1 MRFCWILLYIFRT
14 MYRYLLLLFITLL
27 FNPVKG
33 QEVSHVHSVHHTFI
47 ENKGQWED
55 HVFFKNK
62 FDGGRMCVEQGR
74 VLFQMQDYS
83 MLHETHFYDYKSGEV
98 LTYSEKLVELKVL
111 KALEVRDVEKV
122 GATEHHYSYF
132 IGNDET

>member
-62 FDGGRMCVEQGR
+62 FDGEICGWNKDGFCFKCKIIQCCMKPISQI
-74 VLFQMQDYS
+74 LNQI
-83 MLHETHFYDYKSGEV
+83 KS
-98 LTYSEKLVELKVL
+98 
-111 KALEVRDVEKV
+111 
-122 GATEHHYSYF
+122 
-132 IGNDET
+132 